1 MTTTATTPTTDRKLT
16 LINDIIAIIF
26 PQKTVNNLILENPQR
41 VSFSIPIKEAYID
54 RLEVRF
60 ELVWNND
67 FDFEIWATRNR
78 QVKQHF
84 LTTSRWFKVRDLMRK
99 RFLDAEKLKHQ

>member
-1 MTTTATTPTTDRKLT
+1 MTTTTTTTDRKLN
-16 LINDIIAIIF
+16 LIRDILAIAF
-26 PQKTVNNLILENPQR
+26 PQKTINNLILENPQR
-41 VSFSIPIKEAYID
+41 VSFTIPLKEAYLDWVEI
-54 RLEVRF
+54 RF

-78 QVKQHF
+78 RVKQHF

-99 RFLDAEKLKHQ
+99 RFMDSEKLKHTF